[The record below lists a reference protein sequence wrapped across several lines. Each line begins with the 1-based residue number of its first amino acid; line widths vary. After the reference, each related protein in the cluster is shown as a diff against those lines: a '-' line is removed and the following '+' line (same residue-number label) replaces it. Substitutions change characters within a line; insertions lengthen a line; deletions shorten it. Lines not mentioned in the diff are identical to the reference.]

1 MRSITLTISSLL
13 LIASSVA
20 MAAVP
25 ASTASTTSAPGAN
38 TTRAPNEA
46 STIAVAP
53 ATTVSPEPRQVL
65 IGRTVVQVMQAH
77 HYPAEKLNDK
87 FVHALLKQYFDAL
100 DPGRF
105 YFTQS
110 MVDKLTKKYAGS
122 LEKALKHGNLKA
134 PFAIYKL
141 YVKQAHKQLHYA
153 LHLLEKK
160 QSFDGDQ
167 TFRFSRRHVPW
178 VNNRQALDT
187 LWQERVT
194 NDLLSLVLSGKSQNA
209 AKKALVKRYRY
220 SLNHINRTTSNDVF
234 ETWLNAYAQTEDPHS
249 SYFSPFDA
257 QQFQIQMSLQL
268 EGIGAQLSK
277 HGNFVTVVRVL
288 PGGPAAKSKALDA
301 GDRIVAVG
309 EGEKGKMQDV
319 IGWRLDD
326 VVKLIRGKKGSTV
339 RLKILPA
346 GALPGESEKTLS
358 LTRDTIELNAERA
371 SAKIQLVKADGHA
384 YRIGII
390 TIPSF
395 YVNFQAEGDGDKQ
408 YTSVSRD
415 VRTLLKALKK
425 KKVSGIL
432 LDLRNN
438 GGGSLQEALALSG
451 LFVPDGPVVQVQERN
466 GNTHVLDTP
475 RGEKPVWN
483 GPLALLINRFS
494 ASATEIFSGAMK
506 DYHRGLIIGSRTW
519 GKGTVQQ
526 LIKLGRYL
534 PGFKSG
540 ELKLTTA
547 QFFRINGSSTQ
558 HRGVRPQLDIP
569 NAVNDD
575 KFGESSF
582 PNALPWKKID
592 TAEYSTAS
600 DGIDKLLPKLEHYY
614 DSSVKKGARFKLYLQ
629 SVDRQRK
636 QNEQKK
642 VSLNI
647 KTRKTKR
654 DERRA
659 RELRLANAWR
669 KLDGKPGFKTLEAA
683 DKAQFSPPDIPLDA
697 SADIL
702 SKYIDLA
709 PRDTRLTAMVHK
721 LPASALPG
729 KQVCMQLKDGDKVDI
744 GSSSCK
750 PSGGPKSKPTPPSA
764 PSTSQ

>member
-1 MRSITLTISSLL
+1 MRLIVFMISTMLL
-13 LIASSVA
+13 AGSSAAMATAPASS
-20 MAAVP
+20 
-25 ASTASTTSAPGAN
+25 ASTASAPASN
-38 TTRAPNEA
+38 TTRAANKA
-46 STIAVAP
+46 STIFVAP

-65 IGRTVVQVMQAH
+65 IARTVVQVMQAQ
-77 HYPAEKLNDK
+77 HYPAEKLDDK
-87 FVHALLKQYFDAL
+87 FAHALLKEYFDAL

-105 YFTQS
+105 YFTQAE
-110 MVDKLTKKYAGS
+110 VDHLTEKYAGS
-122 LEKALKHGNLKA
+122 LKKDLEHGNLKA

-141 YVKQAHKQLHYA
+141 YVEQAHKQLHYA
-153 LHLLEKK
+153 LQLLDKK
-160 QSFDGDQ
+160 RTFDGNR

-178 VNNRQALDT
+178 AQNQQALDA

-194 NDLLSLVLSGKSQNA
+194 NDLLSLVLSGKSQSA
-209 AKKALVKRYRY
+209 AKKALAKRYRY

-309 EGEKGKMQDV
+309 EGSEGKMKDV

-371 SAKIQLVKADGHA
+371 SAKTQLVKSDGHA

-415 VRTLLKALKK
+415 VRTLLEALKK
-425 KKVSGIL
+425 QNVSGIL

-451 LFVPDGPVVQVQERN
+451 LFVHDGPVVQVQERN

-506 DYHRGLIIGSRTW
+506 DYHRALIIGSGTW

-558 HRGVRPQLDIP
+558 HRGVTPQISIP

-592 TAEYSTAS
+592 AAEYSTVN
-600 DGIDKLLPKLEHYY
+600 DDIGKLMPKLKHYY
-614 DSSVKKGARFKLYLQ
+614 DSSVKTGAKFKLYLQ
-629 SVDRQRK
+629 AVDRQLK
-636 QNEQKK
+636 QNEQKE

-647 KTRKTKR
+647 ETRKTKR

-659 RELRLANAWR
+659 RELQLINEWR
-669 KLDGKPGFKTLEAA
+669 KLNDKSGFKTLEAA
-683 DKAQFSPPDIPLDA
+683 DKAKFSPPDIPLDA
-697 SADIL
+697 SGDIL

-709 PRDTRLTAMVHK
+709 PESTRLTAMVHK

-729 KQVCMQLKDGDKVDI
+729 KPVCIQLQGSDKVNV
-744 GSSSCK
+744 GSSCK
-750 PSGGPKSKPTPPSA
+750 PSSGPKSKPTLPKA
-764 PSTSQ
+764 PSTSP